1 MTPKEKA
8 VDLVDKFYNEVL
20 IDNYESKRCA
30 MICVRELL
38 KNDYNERSFVYEDK
52 EGIHYTLYSVYW
64 ADVLIE
70 ISKL

>member
-8 VDLVDKFYNEVL
+8 KDL
-20 IDNYESKRCA
+20 IDEFSSTRLYEEQAKQCA

-38 KNDYNERSFVYEDK
+38 KNDYNERAFVYEDK